1 MAASQGAAI
10 GSRRIVL
17 RGVGTLRAQS
27 RNNFLEPC
35 AAHLLRL
42 EQPFF
47 GHPSIYSIQQRA
59 GRTSLSPV
67 QAAQKS
73 TFLGIPTAHQCPPT
87 SPFKHTKTQSISSR
101 NRPPARA
108 SQSFEAPRDGARFS
122 EQPSPQFLQLAQ
134 EIAKKVAIAIAVAA
148 AIAGVAVLSLPWFLS
163 TPAGLKASTSLAN
176 ASIPGTVS
184 VSSINLGWRKPVHIT
199 DVKVSDAKGVEVLS
213 VQSIESEADLW
224 SLVTGKSGLGNTTV
238 QGLRVDLA
246 RDDTGGEPRALAAL
260 SKKPEALKRCLRF
273 SPLL

>member
-1 MAASQGAAI
+1 MS
-10 GSRRIVL
+10 
-17 RGVGTLRAQS
+17 
-27 RNNFLEPC
+27 
-35 AAHLLRL
+35 
-42 EQPFF
+42 PF
-47 GHPSIYSIQQRA
+47 
-59 GRTSLSPV
+59 
-67 QAAQKS
+67 QAAPKS
-73 TFLGIPTAHQCPPT
+73 TFLGIPTAHQCAPT
-87 SPFKHTKTQSISSR
+87 SPHFSAFRHPKTQSISSR

-122 EQPSPQFLQLAQ
+122 AQPSPQFFQLAQ

-148 AIAGVAVLSLPWFLS
+148 VTAGVAVLSLPWFLS

-213 VQSIESEADLW
+213 VQSIQSEADLW
-224 SLVTGKSGLGNTTV
+224 SLVTGKSGLGNTMV

-260 SKKPEALKRCLRF
+260 SKKPEALKRCRRF
-273 SPLL
+273 SPFLQG